1 MHSIWHS
8 IWHSILTCYLT
19 FILTLY
25 IYIYILYSD
34 IFSLAWHLAFY
45 LAFYLTFY
53 LAYLAFFLSFDLALS
68 PAYTV
73 FWHFTCQPYWHFWHS
88 DNTWLFYIVL
98 PSGKVTELR
107 NITIFNSYSYVKND
121 RAGQPV
127 NVRSVRSVEAQA
139 QPNDYSTHDGSM
151 VLLYM
156 VCHGSHQYTPFMLVY
171 IPAPWIRHGVD
182 DHRFFCHQKSR
193 KSHLVSNRI
202 TYLMTSA
209 IYSAIVRPK
218 LPGRGPYVPMFG
230 TWFRAVAVAVVV
242 GPLRPCL
249 AEDDCLECEMKMLQL
264 DAKVSEWKNGPTVGR
279 NTVCGYTRYVT
290 YCINYIYIHIFKSNM
305 WLFYMYSD

>member
-1 MHSIWHS
+1 MYGIYANIGGRLMGSM
-8 IWHSILTCYLT
+8 LP
-19 FILTLY
+19 Y
-25 IYIYILYSD
+25 IAAPWIRHGICEK
-34 IFSLAWHLAFY
+34 W
-45 LAFYLTFY
+45 
-53 LAYLAFFLSFDLALS
+53 
-68 PAYTV
+68 P
-73 FWHFTCQPYWHFWHS
+73 
-88 DNTWLFYIVL
+88 
-98 PSGKVTELR
+98 E
-107 NITIFNSYSYVKND
+107 
-121 RAGQPV
+121 AGQPV

-182 DHRFFCHQKSR
+182 DNRFFCHQKSR

-290 YCINYIYIHIFKSNM
+290 YCINYIYIYLKVICDCFICTVIS
-305 WLFYMYSD
+305 FYHDCS